1 MSSNAEYTKENNGDC
16 FESSLNALVDRKWK
30 AHVPYADPSDW
41 RLVHTMCLG
50 QGPIEG
56 VRFGHAF
63 LLNKELRIVLDI
75 ANGKG
80 GLIPALTYFALGGV
94 DPDEY
99 PYYEYDLKEVRD
111 NMLKHGTY
119 GPWGDAYDEITRIEA
134 ESLAAASIKNIGGQ
148 LGCDT

>member
-1 MSSNAEYTKENNGDC
+1 MSINVEYTNGGNGDC
-16 FESSLNALVDRKWK
+16 FESSLHALVDRKW
-30 AHVPYADPSDW
+30 VDYTPYADPQDW

-56 VRFGHAF
+56 VRFGHGF

-94 DPDEY
+94 DPDQF
-99 PYYEYDLKEVRD
+99 PYYEYDLKQVRE
-111 NMLKHGTY
+111 NMLKHETY
-119 GPWGDAYDEITRIEA
+119 GPWGDAYNEITKIEA
-134 ESLAAASIKNIGGQ
+134 ESLAAASIKNIGKQ
-148 LGCDT
+148 LGEKH